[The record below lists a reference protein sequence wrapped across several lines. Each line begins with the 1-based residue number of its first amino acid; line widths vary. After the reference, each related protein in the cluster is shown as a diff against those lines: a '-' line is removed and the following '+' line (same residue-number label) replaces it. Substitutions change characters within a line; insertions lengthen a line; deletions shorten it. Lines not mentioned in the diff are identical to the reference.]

1 MFTVMPDAVTQK
13 DLFEPAEASLYTLAI
28 EGMTCA
34 SCVARVEKA
43 LGAVPGVRR
52 AEVNLATN
60 EARVAVQNDAAVADL
75 LQAVVKAGYGATVAP
90 AQIDVADDESKVRER
105 VRREGLIF
113 ALAALLTVPFVAHM
127 IGAVTGTH
135 PFPFPTWV
143 QLGLASVVQFG
154 AGARFYG
161 PAWRSLRAGTGNMDL
176 LMVLGTLAAYG
187 LSVWL
192 MFRPEPAGPEE
203 LYFEA
208 ATVVITLILLGKF
221 LETRAM
227 HSTTAAVRALMK
239 LRPETARVVRDGIE
253 VEVPAASVASGEVV
267 VVRPGERL
275 PVDGVVIEGV
285 SEIDESLITGESL
298 PVAKNPDDKVTGG
311 SINGSGLLRVRAT
324 TVGVL
329 STIARIIAL
338 IQGAQAS
345 KAPIQR
351 FVDRVASVFVPVVV
365 VIAAVTTVGW
375 LMAGAGIE
383 TAVLNAV
390 AVLVIACPCALGL
403 ATPTAIMVGTGLAA
417 RRGILIKDAE
427 ALERAKAIGTVVFD
441 KTGTLTEGKP
451 KFFEIVPA
459 VGEDPDALLHLA
471 ASAQR
476 GSEHLLGR
484 AVVAKAVE
492 AGLALAEPKDFVAL
506 PGRGLRATVAGRA
519 IAIGSRRLMNELGV
533 AIGALKPA
541 AQTIETEGR
550 TAIWIA
556 DTHSSRAL
564 GLIGI
569 GDAPRETAAE
579 AVTRLKAKGIE
590 PVMLTG
596 DNARTARAVAGRIG
610 IESLRA
616 EVLPGDK
623 ANEVAK
629 IRAGGNAVAM
639 VGDGVNDAPALA
651 AADVG
656 IAMGS
661 GTDVAMHAAGVT
673 LMRGDPR
680 LVADAID
687 ISRAT
692 SARIR
697 WNLFWAFIYNIVA
710 IPAAALGLLTPVIA
724 GAAMAMSSVSVVVSS
739 LLLRRWR
746 PQR

>member
-1 MFTVMPDAVTQK
+1 MPDAVTQK

-105 VRREGLIF
+105 VRREGWTF
-113 ALAALLTVPFVAHM
+113 MLAAILTVPFVAHM
-127 IGAVTGTH
+127 IGAVTDTH
-135 PFPFPTWV
+135 LFLFPAWV

-176 LMVLGTLAAYG
+176 LVVLGTLAAYG

-324 TVGVL
+324 KVGVQ

-338 IQGAQAS
+338 IQNAQAS

-351 FVDRVASVFVPVVV
+351 FVDRVAAIFVPIVV

-383 TAVLNAV
+383 AAILNAV

-451 KFFEIVPA
+451 KVFEIVPA
-459 VGEDPDALLHLA
+459 GGEDPDALLHLA

-476 GSEHLLGR
+476 GSEHPLGR

-492 AGLALAEPKDFVAL
+492 ARLALAEPKDFVAL

-533 AIGALKPA
+533 AIDALEPA

-579 AVTRLKAKGIE
+579 AVIRLKAKGIE

-692 SARIR
+692 SSRIR

>member
-1 MFTVMPDAVTQK
+1 MPDAVTQK

-285 SEIDESLITGESL
+285 SEIDESLITG
-298 PVAKNPDDKVTGG
+298 G
-311 SINGSGLLRVRAT
+311 
-324 TVGVL
+324 
-329 STIARIIAL
+329 
-338 IQGAQAS
+338 
-345 KAPIQR
+345 
-351 FVDRVASVFVPVVV
+351 
-365 VIAAVTTVGW
+365 
-375 LMAGAGIE
+375 
-383 TAVLNAV
+383 
-390 AVLVIACPCALGL
+390 
-403 ATPTAIMVGTGLAA
+403 
-417 RRGILIKDAE
+417 
-427 ALERAKAIGTVVFD
+427 
-441 KTGTLTEGKP
+441 
-451 KFFEIVPA
+451 
-459 VGEDPDALLHLA
+459 
-471 ASAQR
+471 
-476 GSEHLLGR
+476 
-484 AVVAKAVE
+484 
-492 AGLALAEPKDFVAL
+492 
-506 PGRGLRATVAGRA
+506 
-519 IAIGSRRLMNELGV
+519 
-533 AIGALKPA
+533 
-541 AQTIETEGR
+541 
-550 TAIWIA
+550 
-556 DTHSSRAL
+556 
-564 GLIGI
+564 
-569 GDAPRETAAE
+569 
-579 AVTRLKAKGIE
+579 
-590 PVMLTG
+590 
-596 DNARTARAVAGRIG
+596 
-610 IESLRA
+610 
-616 EVLPGDK
+616 
-623 ANEVAK
+623 
-629 IRAGGNAVAM
+629 
-639 VGDGVNDAPALA
+639 
-651 AADVG
+651 
-656 IAMGS
+656 
-661 GTDVAMHAAGVT
+661 
-673 LMRGDPR
+673 
-680 LVADAID
+680 
-687 ISRAT
+687 
-692 SARIR
+692 
-697 WNLFWAFIYNIVA
+697 
-710 IPAAALGLLTPVIA
+710 
-724 GAAMAMSSVSVVVSS
+724 
-739 LLLRRWR
+739 
-746 PQR
+746 